1 MQRFTLRAFIF
12 PFCLISLCAFAQE
25 NRVIRV
31 GVPTMKNQAG
41 RSVPGNMERDR
52 LVAALNHQ
60 KPDKKQHLAVQ
71 GVPLEGA
78 KADEVGAEAKEK
90 QCDYVVYTSLI
101 ELRTSTDAVQRTT
114 PGTIQTNPGGL
125 WNNPNNPRAQALG
138 PEYSATVEYKLYRT
152 GDVEA
157 ISAAPFTD
165 QQAMP
170 EEAVVS
176 QVMDRIATRVFAE
189 IKKGPPAMREQA
201 CEKGFFCDCATLVAL
216 QCFCS

>member
-1 MQRFTLRAFIF
+1 MQRSTLRTFIF
-12 PFCLISLCAFAQE
+12 PLCLISLCAFAQE
-25 NRVIRV
+25 NRIIRV
-31 GVPTMKNQAG
+31 GVPTMKNQAS

-71 GVPLEGA
+71 GVPLDGTTAE
-78 KADEVGAEAKEK
+78 EVGDEAKQK

-101 ELRTSTDAVQRTT
+101 ELRTSTDPVQRTT
-114 PGTIQTNPGGL
+114 PGTIQTNPGGV
-125 WNNPNNPRAQALG
+125 WNNPNNPRAQALD
-138 PEYSATVEYKLYRT
+138 PEYRATVEYKLYRT

-157 ISAAPFTD
+157 ISSAPFSN

-176 QVMDRIATRVFAE
+176 QVMDRIASRVFAE
-189 IKKGPPAMREQA
+189 IKKGPPAMRE
-201 CEKGFFCDCATLVAL
+201 
-216 QCFCS
+216 